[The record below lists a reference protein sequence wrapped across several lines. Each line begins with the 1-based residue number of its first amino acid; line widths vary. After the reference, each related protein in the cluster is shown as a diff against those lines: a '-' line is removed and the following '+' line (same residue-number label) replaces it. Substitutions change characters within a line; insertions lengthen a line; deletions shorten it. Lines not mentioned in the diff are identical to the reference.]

1 MKEYLR
7 PEFEEVKY
15 DVADCL
21 EVSGNPAEGE
31 NNGQGFNNLPEW
43 P

>member
-1 MKEYLR
+1 MKKYMT

-15 DVADCL
+15 DVKDCL
-21 EVSGNPAEGE
+21 IVSGFEDE
-31 NNGQGFNNLPEW
+31 NNGKTYDEIPEW

>member
-1 MKEYLR
+1 MKKYIA

-21 EVSGNPAEGE
+21 GVSGNPADGE
-31 NNGQGFNNLPEW
+31 NNGKTYDDIPEW